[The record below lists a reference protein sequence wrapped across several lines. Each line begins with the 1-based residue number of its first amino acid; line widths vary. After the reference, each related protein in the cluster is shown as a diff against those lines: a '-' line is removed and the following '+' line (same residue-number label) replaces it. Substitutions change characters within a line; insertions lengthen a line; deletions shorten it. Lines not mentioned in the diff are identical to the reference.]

1 MKVSNKTSA
10 GFFSDVLSDG
20 ITKRQPSKIKKE
32 TAPARLTVEKALKP
46 FTGDLRSF
54 GITERLKELFEA
66 AKIAAE
72 SGKIMPRGSFLNI
85 TV

>member
-1 MKVSNKTSA
+1 MKISNKRDA
-10 GFFSDVLSDG
+10 GFFSGVSPDG
-20 ITKRQPSKIKKE
+20 ITKKQPSEIKKE
-32 TAPARLTVEKALKP
+32 TAPARLTVQKALKP

-72 SGKIMPRGSFLNI
+72 SGRILPRGSFLNI

>member
-1 MKVSNKTSA
+1 MKISNKRDA
-10 GFFSDVLSDG
+10 GFFTGVSPDG
-20 ITKRQPSKIKKE
+20 IKKQQTSEAKKE
-32 TAPARLTVEKALKP
+32 TAPARLTVQKALKP

-54 GITERLKELFEA
+54 GITERLRELFDA

-72 SGKIMPRGSFLNI
+72 SGKILPRGSFLNI